1 MDTTSFNSMALK
13 DKPGQSQSDAVYLP
27 SFDLAP
33 ERGNEGDMIVVDNSP
48 APQPL
53 HQNSQASSAM
63 MQSVL
68 VVSSIGTSNV
78 NTTMHHAIG
87 IHQSSRP
94 VPPQKPRKQCV
105 VCLWFNC
112 RQKNQCSD
120 SDGRKRCG
128 CGHDQSEVPAPPH
141 RIYRPG
147 PKHRDKEIN

>member
-112 RQKNQCSD
+112 RQKNQCSG
-120 SDGRKRCG
+120 SGGRKRCG